1 MNSSSETT
9 FGKSL
14 RLARESKKLTQT
26 QLADLAGTS
35 QQNIAGMEAGRSLPK
50 QAIFDKL
57 CEVFGQHSSV
67 AQLPP
72 RGVIR
77 MGYDVVEDVMEKS
90 RSIPLHTSSQQPLS
104 PQAQE
109 LAELFD
115 MLPQDKLTRVAV
127 HRQCTGLLLEHLA
140 RASTPAVLATDVQA
154 HRL

>member
-26 QLADLAGTS
+26 QLADIVGTS

-90 RSIPLHTSSQQPLS
+90 RSTPQRTLSQPPLS

-115 MLPQDKLTRVAV
+115 MLPQDRLTRVAV
-127 HRQCTGLLLEHLA
+127 HRQCTGLLLEHLSHA
-140 RASTPAVLATDVQA
+140 ATSGALAIDALA
-154 HRL
+154 HKL